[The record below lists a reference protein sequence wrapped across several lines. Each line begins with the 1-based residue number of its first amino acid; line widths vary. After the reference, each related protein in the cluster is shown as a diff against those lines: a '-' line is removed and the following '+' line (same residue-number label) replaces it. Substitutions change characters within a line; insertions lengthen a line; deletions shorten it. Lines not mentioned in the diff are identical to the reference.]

1 MITDNNNYFLNL
13 DKFNKYFFF
22 YVALLSFFGVFYLYQ
37 KHGVGNDSSISE
49 YLINY
54 QGGFTRRGLIGEILF
69 RISDYFNLT
78 LRFSIFVFQSIAYL
92 IFLILIYNFFKKIKK
107 NIIIAFAI
115 FTPIFLLF
123 PVAEIESLGR
133 KETILY
139 IFFLVLININTPR
152 NANLYVLFILPL
164 VTLIY
169 EEIALFSGFIFAVLI
184 IKNKIIN
191 ILDGSKIILFFVPTI
206 LLNIIFLVYPLT
218 LENHK
223 IMSDALI
230 TEFNEKCYMSCS
242 LLVNNNINSFSGMIN
257 YIWGG
262 IDGSSKS
269 IIFFRY
275 SIILLVGFFPIF
287 LLSLNSIF
295 KSNYFFDKLKLNN
308 ILFLLLILY
317 IPVIPLF
324 VFGGD
329 WGRWIGMLITFTNIF
344 YFYLYKNNLIN
355 VDYKNISSKLSFFN
369 NKKKI
374 VSVIFILFAFTWN
387 QKTTSRE
394 DVATMPFYK
403 IPYKAIKITF
413 DINSIRIMEDSF
425 LIKFHQKYIE

>member
-1 MITDNNNYFLNL
+1 
-13 DKFNKYFFF
+13 KFNKYFF
-22 YVALLSFFGVFYLYQ
+22 YYLILLSFFGVFYLYQ

-69 RISDYFNLT
+69 RISDYFDLT
-78 LRFSIFVFQSIAYL
+78 LRFSIFIFQSVVYL
-92 IFLILIYNFFKKIKK
+92 VFLILTYNFFKKIEK

-133 KETILY
+133 KESILY
-139 IFFLVLININTPR
+139 IFFLIFVNINSAK
-152 NANLYVLFILPL
+152 NANLFVLFVLPL

-169 EEIALFSGFIFAVLI
+169 EEIALFSGFVFVVLL
-184 IKNKIIN
+184 IKNN
-191 ILDGSKIILFFVPTI
+191 SSNFLDVSKIFLLFVPTI
-206 LLNIIFLVYPLT
+206 FLNFIFLIYPLSM
-218 LENHK
+218 ENHK
-223 IMSDALI
+223 IMTDALI
-230 TEFNEKCYMSCS
+230 SEFNERCYMSCS
-242 LLVNNNINSFSGMIN
+242 LLVSNNISSFSGMIN
-257 YIWGG
+257 YIWKD
-262 IDGSSKS
+262 IDGTSKF

-275 SIILLVGFFPIF
+275 TIILLIGFFPIF
-287 LLSLNSIF
+287 LLSLNSVL
-295 KSNYFFDKLKLNN
+295 KSNNFFNKLKINN
-308 ILFLLLILY
+308 ILYLLLIIY
-317 IPVIPLF
+317 IPIFPLF
-324 VFGGD
+324 LLGGD
-329 WGRWIGMLITFTNIF
+329 WGRWIGMLITFTTIF
-344 YFYLYKNNLIN
+344 YFYLYKNKFIS
-355 VDYKNISSKLSFFN
+355 VDYKNISNKLSFFK

-374 VSVIFILFAFTWN
+374 VTIMFILFSFTWN

-413 DINSIRIMEDSF
+413 GLDSIRIMEDSF